1 MTETLTHAYPTTRV
15 DPVRLTPGLV
25 VCMPVDGCYYCERDT
40 CVQTREGDI
49 VTHQPMGADPPNI
62 GTVVEP
68 PGAHPPPGADALTD
82 LVVGRKYQ
90 PKVPRGWISGRSTAA
105 ADSPGADDMGRARE
119 VADRIWDAWED
130 AVDANGQYWYSIRNG
145 DALCAAIAAALTEA
159 TRREREVRRDKLAA
173 LMAELDAMM
182 VEARKPTW
190 EFACSDETGVYVH
203 ESTEPVENACLVNT
217 HIDAQLSSIQVL
229 VGALL
234 DEIGDGDE

>member
-68 PGAHPPPGADALTD
+68 PGAHPPPGAD
-82 LVVGRKYQ
+82 
-90 PKVPRGWISGRSTAA
+90 
-105 ADSPGADDMGRARE
+105 DMGRARE

-159 TRREREVRRDKLAA
+159 TRRERRRCRGI
-173 LMAELDAMM
+173 
-182 VEARKPTW
+182 VE
-190 EFACSDETGVYVH
+190 
-203 ESTEPVENACLVNT
+203 
-217 HIDAQLSSIQVL
+217 
-229 VGALL
+229 GAHYDCHYSEAKWDLL

>member
-68 PGAHPPPGADALTD
+68 PGAHPP
-82 LVVGRKYQ
+82 
-90 PKVPRGWISGRSTAA
+90 
-105 ADSPGADDMGRARE
+105 PGADDMGRARE